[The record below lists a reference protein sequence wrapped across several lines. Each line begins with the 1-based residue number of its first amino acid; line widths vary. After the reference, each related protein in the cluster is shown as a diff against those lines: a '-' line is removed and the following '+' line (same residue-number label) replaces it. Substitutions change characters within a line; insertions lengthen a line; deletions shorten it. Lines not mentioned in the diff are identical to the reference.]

1 MAAIAYLAALGAAL
15 FWGLAPVSSKRGFA
29 HGGDPVSVAII
40 VIATSA
46 GIFWGG
52 LALTQ
57 GPTALAPDLSAF
69 GYGIFLFGGLI
80 GTAVGRIGNYE
91 GIDRVGASVNSAVI
105 ASNPL
110 FATTLALAFLGEAV
124 SIVQAVGVVVVV
136 GGLVLL
142 TFSKGGDVA
151 GWQPHELLFPLL
163 AALAYGTASVIRRF
177 GLTTTPARPLEA
189 VALNE
194 TAALFGLGV
203 FAFWSGRHGLTSI
216 PLRGYA
222 YFLGAGVLSGTG
234 LLLFFTGL
242 DNGRVAIVT
251 TLVATSTLF
260 ATAFSYVGLGGI
272 ERITREIV
280 AGVALVV
287 VGVGVITLA

>member
-1 MAAIAYLAALGAAL
+1 MAAIAYLAALGAAF

-29 HGGDPVSVAII
+29 HGDDPVSIAII
-40 VIATSA
+40 VIATSVA
-46 GIFWGG
+46 IFWGG

-57 GPTALAPDLSAF
+57 GPADLAPGLSVF
-69 GYGIFLFGGLI
+69 GYGIFLFGGLV

-91 GIDRVGASVNSAVI
+91 GIDRVGASVNSAAIV
-105 ASNPL
+105 SNPL
-110 FATTLALAFLGEAV
+110 FATILALAFLGEAV
-124 SIVQAVGVVVVV
+124 SIGQAAGIVVVV

-142 TFSKGGDVA
+142 TFSKGGDVG
-151 GWQPHELLFPLL
+151 GWRPYELLFPLL
-163 AALAYGTASVIRRF
+163 AAIAYGTASVIRRF
-177 GLTTTPARPLEA
+177 GLTTTPARSLEA

-194 TAALFGLGV
+194 TAALFGLWV
-203 FAFWSGRHGLTSI
+203 FALWSGRHGLRSI

-260 ATAFSYVGLGGI
+260 ATAFSYIGLGGI
-272 ERITREIV
+272 ERVTRGIV

-287 VGVGVITLA
+287 LGVGVITLA

>member
-1 MAAIAYLAALGAAL
+1 MAVIAYLAALGAAF

-29 HGGDPVSVAII
+29 HGGDPISVAI
-40 VIATSA
+40 VVVATSVA
-46 GIFWGG
+46 IFWGG
-52 LALTQ
+52 LAVTQ
-57 GPTALAPDLSAF
+57 GPRALAPDLSPL
-69 GYGIFLFGGLI
+69 GYGIFLFGGLV

-91 GIDRVGASVNSAVI
+91 GIDRVGASINSAVI

-110 FATTLALAFLGEAV
+110 FATILALAFLGEAV
-124 SIVQAVGVVVVV
+124 SIVQAAGIVVVVV
-136 GGLVLL
+136 GLVLL
-142 TFSKGGDVA
+142 TFSKGGDVT
-151 GWQPHELLFPLL
+151 GWRFSELCFPLL
-163 AALAYGTASVIRRF
+163 AAIAYGTASVIRRF

-194 TAALFGLGV
+194 TAALFGLAV
-203 FAFWSGRHGLTSI
+203 FALWSGRHGLRSI
-216 PLRGYA
+216 PLQGYA

-251 TLVATSTLF
+251 TLVATATLF
-260 ATAFSYVGLGGI
+260 ATTFSYVGLDGI
-272 ERITREIV
+272 ERITRGIV